1 MSKIIELSESLAN
14 QIAAGEV
21 VERPASV
28 VKELLENSI
37 DAGASKITVRV
48 EEAGLRLIEI
58 VDNGSGI
65 ESDDVQR
72 ALLRHA
78 TSKLKSASDLFRI
91 RTLGF
96 RGEALPSI
104 AAVSELTIET
114 SSADEAAG
122 TRLVAKGGEIQSVEP
137 FAKFDGTKI
146 SVANLF
152 FNTPARL
159 KYVRSLQ
166 SEMAHVTDI
175 VNRESLAHPEISFTL
190 YNEGNLSLQTAGTG
204 DLRQA
209 IAQVY
214 GMNTARK
221 LVHVLAE
228 DLDFQLTGFVS
239 LPELTRASRNY
250 ISIFLNGRYIKNF
263 ALNRAIVEGYGSKL
277 MVGRFPLVVLQLTVD
292 PQLVDVNV
300 HPTKQEIRLSKE
312 KELMA
317 LITSAIQEALSEETL
332 IPQALENLHTPVP
345 DVKPENSHKELIYD
359 NSRQDFYVKEVDN
372 SPYAVRQQ
380 QSFRQSQKIV
390 QNPADE
396 KFDVSL
402 FESEP
407 IKQKPDF
414 SAEAVKG
421 EHSPKQPEEEV
432 PQSSQNPTFPE
443 LGYLAQLHATYL
455 LCQAPDGFYLVDQHA
470 AQERVKYEYWRD
482 KIGEVSYDQQTLLA
496 PILIDLPKDDFLRVN
511 VRKTQLEEAGLY
523 LEEYGASQFVLREH
537 PIWMRDDE
545 IESATYELIDLL
557 LADKETS
564 VKKYREDL
572 AIMIACKSSIKAHD
586 PIDPEGARSLL
597 KQLALCEN
605 PYNCPH
611 GRPAVVRFSNTEIE
625 KMFRR
630 IQASHQSA
638 RRNALLD

>member
-1 MSKIIELSESLAN
+1 MAKIIELSESLAN

-37 DAGASKITVRV
+37 DAGASKISVKV
-48 EEAGLRLIEI
+48 EEAGLRLIEV

-65 ESDDVQR
+65 ESEDVPR
-72 ALLRHA
+72 ALRRHA
-78 TSKLKSASDLFRI
+78 TSKLKSAADLFRI

-96 RGEALPSI
+96 RGEAIPSI

-114 SSADEAAG
+114 SVADEAAG
-122 TRLVAKGGEIQSVEP
+122 TRLYAKGGEIESVEP

-159 KYVRSLQ
+159 KYVKSLQ
-166 SEMAHVTDI
+166 SELAHITDI

-190 YNEGNLSLQTAGTG
+190 INEGNLVLQTAGTG
-204 DLRQA
+204 DLKQT
-209 IAQVY
+209 IAQIY
-214 GMNTARK
+214 GMNNARK
-221 LVHVLAE
+221 LVKVAAE
-228 DLDFQLTGFVS
+228 DLDFQLNGFVS

-263 ALNRAIVEGYGSKL
+263 ALNRAIIEGYGSKL

-317 LITSAIQEALSEETL
+317 LITGAIREALVEETL
-332 IPQALENLHTPVP
+332 IPQAMENLFGPAEA
-345 DVKPENSHKELIYD
+345 VKTEVSHKKVVYD
-359 NSRQDFYVKEVDN
+359 NARQDFYVEEPRPSAVYPEPPSRPENVEREVEL
-372 SPYAVRQQ
+372 PITT
-380 QSFRQSQKIV
+380 KTT
-390 QNPADE
+390 E
-396 KFDVSL
+396 T
-402 FESEP
+402 SE
-407 IKQKPDF
+407 
-414 SAEAVKG
+414 
-421 EHSPKQPEEEV
+421 
-432 PQSSQNPTFPE
+432 NPTFPE
-443 LGYLAQLHATYL
+443 LEYLAQLHRTYL
-455 LCQAPDGFYLVDQHA
+455 LCQSPDGFYIVDQHA

-496 PILIDLPKDDFLRVN
+496 PVLIDLPRDEFLRVAA
-511 VRKTQLEEAGLY
+511 RKAQLEEAGLF
-523 LEEYGASQFVLREH
+523 LEEYGESQFIMRAH
-537 PIWMRDDE
+537 PVWMRDDE

-564 VKKYREDL
+564 VRKYREDL

-586 PIDPEGARSLL
+586 PIDPESARDLL
-597 KQLALCEN
+597 AQLSRCEN

-611 GRPAVVRFSNTEIE
+611 GRPAVVKFTNTEIE